1 MRGVM
6 QRTDLPKLA
15 RIEEPHPQPAYGAF
29 WQLGFRPFYLIGAVF
44 AVVSILLW
52 VLQFSGL
59 STFAYL
65 PSSTWHAHEMVFGFT
80 LAIIVGFLFTAGS
93 NWTGQPTPRGVMLAS
108 MALVWTAARVLAVTP
123 FGVAAA
129 VTSVAFPVLA
139 AVGIGKPLLRSRNRR
154 NYFFVALLLGI
165 AVVDALFHL
174 SQLEVI
180 DLSPQWPIRAG
191 LDFVL
196 VMLTVM
202 GGRVIPMFTNNG
214 VPGAGARRIE
224 WVDKASIALTVA
236 VLAAD
241 LLGVKGGWIAV
252 LLAICG
258 AVQAIRWSLW
268 HPWTTTRTPLVWI
281 LHAGYSWIPIHLL
294 MRAAAEVGW
303 IASSPAIHA
312 LAVGAIGGLIIGM
325 ITRTARGHTGMPLQA
340 ERAEVTAYA
349 LVMVAAIVRVA
360 VPVLFPQALVEAAV
374 IAGACWCTA
383 FAVYAYSYW
392 PILTRRRIDGKPG

>member
-1 MRGVM
+1 
-6 QRTDLPKLA
+6 
-15 RIEEPHPQPAYGAF
+15 
-29 WQLGFRPFYLIGAVF
+29 
-44 AVVSILLW
+44 
-52 VLQFSGL
+52 
-59 STFAYL
+59 
-65 PSSTWHAHEMVFGFT
+65 
-80 LAIIVGFLFTAGS
+80 
-93 NWTGQPTPRGVMLAS
+93 
-108 MALVWTAARVLAVTP
+108 VLAVTP

-129 VTSVAFPVLA
+129 VASVAFPVLA
-139 AVGIGKPLLRSRNRR
+139 AAGIGKPLLASRNRR
-154 NYFFVALLLGI
+154 NYFFVVLLLGI
-165 AVVDALFHL
+165 AGVDALFHL

-180 DLSPQWPIRAG
+180 DLSPQWPIRVG

-196 VMLTVM
+196 IMLTVM

-241 LLGVKGGWIAV
+241 LFGVEGGWIAA
-252 LLAICG
+252 LLAVAG
-258 AVQAIRWSLW
+258 AAHAIRWSLW

-281 LHAGYSWIPIHLL
+281 LHAGYAWIPIHLL
-294 MRAAAEVGW
+294 MRSAAEVGW
-303 IASSPAIHA
+303 IASSPATHA

-325 ITRTARGHTGMPLQA
+325 ITRTARGHTGRPLQA

-349 LVMVAAIVRVA
+349 LVVAAAIVRVV

-374 IAGACWCTA
+374 IAGACWCIA

-392 PILTRRRIDGKPG
+392 PVLTRRRIDGKPG